1 MSEAAAKGR
10 FDQFEPV
17 ARVKL
22 ELRPDIEL
30 NQLQELIAELYK
42 NSGCAPCGRLS
53 FTIEAINEELVLP
66 AVKNL
71 RQRDFVQN
79 VTIG

>member
-1 MSEAAAKGR
+1 MSDALARGR
-10 FDQFEPV
+10 FDQFEPI

-22 ELRPDIEL
+22 ELRADVEL

-53 FTIEAINEELVLP
+53 FTIEAIDQELVLP
-66 AVKNL
+66 ALKGLREHEMVKNIT
-71 RQRDFVQN
+71 V
-79 VTIG
+79 G

>member
-1 MSEAAAKGR
+1 MSDAVAKGR

-17 ARVKL
+17 ARIKL
-22 ELRPDIEL
+22 ELRPDVEL

-66 AVKNL
+66 SVKNL
-71 RQRDFVQN
+71 RGNAMVKN
-79 VTIG
+79 ITVG